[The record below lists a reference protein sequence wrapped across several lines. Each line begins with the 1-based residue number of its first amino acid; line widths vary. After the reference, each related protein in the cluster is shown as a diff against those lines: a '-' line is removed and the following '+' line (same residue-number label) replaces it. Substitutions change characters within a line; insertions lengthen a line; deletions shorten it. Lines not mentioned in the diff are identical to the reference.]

1 MPITRYSDPGVSPR
15 TEAYAAVEMLRHA
28 TPHIVFDRLGRTTQ
42 MPKNKSSNIIWRR
55 PRTFGA
61 VKAPLQEGVTPN
73 STQFR
78 YDNVSATLKAYG
90 MVAEITDVIEDTHED
105 PVLNDMAAAAG
116 ENIGRTI
123 EALTF
128 GVLVG
133 GTSVFYANG
142 TARTDVNTVITLNK
156 IRAITR
162 FLKAQK
168 ADMYT
173 KVLDSSVKY
182 ATRWV
187 EAAYIAV
194 AHTDLEADIRNLA
207 GFQPTAAYGT
217 RSLVHDNELG
227 TVEGVR
233 FILSADVTK
242 WADGGGA
249 KGTMYSTTGTSADVY
264 PILFFGR
271 DAFGTVALRG
281 ENAVNPTII
290 PPGQRTKDDPLG
302 QRGYVGWK
310 TWHTTAILNQL
321 WMARLEAAV
330 TAL

>member
-1 MPITRYSDPGVSPR
+1 MPITRYNDPGVSPR

-28 TPHIVFDRLGRTTQ
+28 TPHIVLDRLGKQTP
-42 MPKNKSSNIIWRR
+42 MPKNKSQTIRWRR

-61 VKAPLQEGVTPN
+61 LTAPLAEGVTPN
-73 STQFR
+73 ATQFR
-78 YDNVSATLKAYG
+78 YDDVSANLKQYG

-128 GVLVG
+128 GVLIA

-142 TARTDVNTVITLNK
+142 VARNQVNTAITLNK
-156 IRAITR
+156 IRAVMR

-168 ADMYT
+168 ADMHT
-173 KVLDSSVKY
+173 RVLDSSVRFS
-182 ATRWV
+182 TRWV

-194 AHTDLEADIRNLA
+194 AHSDLEADIRNLA
-207 GFQPTAAYGT
+207 GFLPTAAYGT

-227 TVEGVR
+227 TVENTR
-233 FILSADVTK
+233 FILSSDFSK
-242 WADGGGA
+242 WADAGGLINGMVSTS
-249 KGTMYSTTGTSADVY
+249 GTNADVY
-264 PILFFGR
+264 PVLFFGR
-271 DAFGTVALRG
+271 DAFGTVTLRG
-281 ENAVNPTII
+281 EGAVNPTII

-310 TWHTTAILNQL
+310 TWHATAILNQL
-321 WMARLEAAV
+321 WMARLEVAA

>member
-1 MPITRYSDPGVSPR
+1 
-15 TEAYAAVEMLRHA
+15 MLRHA
-28 TPHIVFDRLGRTTQ
+28 TPHIVLDKLGRQTP
-42 MPKNKSSNIIWRR
+42 MPKNKSQQIRWRR

-73 STQFR
+73 ATQFR
-78 YDNVSATLKAYG
+78 YDDVSAILKQYG

-128 GVLVG
+128 GVLIA

-142 TARTDVNTVITLNK
+142 AARNAVNTAITLNK
-156 IRAITR
+156 IRAVVK

-168 ADMYT
+168 AEP
-173 KVLDSSVKY
+173 VNRILDSSVRF

-187 EAAYIAV
+187 EAGYVAV
-194 AHTDLEADIRNLA
+194 CHTDLEPDIRNLA
-207 GFQPTAAYGT
+207 GFQPVAAYGT
-217 RSLVHDNELG
+217 RSTVHEMELG
-227 TVEGVR
+227 TVESVR
-233 FILSADVTK
+233 FILSADFSK
-242 WADGGGA
+242 WADAGGLING
-249 KGTMYSTTGTSADVY
+249 MVSTSGVNADVY
-264 PILFFGR
+264 PVLFFGR

-281 ENAVNPTII
+281 EGAVNPTII

-321 WMARLEAAV
+321 WMARLEVSA
-330 TAL
+330 TNI